1 MPASTTMATTIKHEQ
16 KSLQSP
22 SSDHFQTGFSHPQKD
37 SSRHSPGISLPP
49 LDYLQQQRRGSVTDP
64 SLHAAPTGQS
74 ALRHLDGPRPAAN
87 YVFGDSSLS
96 NSNSEPSSKQMRKIL
111 RSPSPDRDH
120 GYPANSKGVTSPHTS
135 SHANGGSRILNTGDQ
150 IHTDDKESPRMSIRH
165 QDDSDFSNSRRQSIA
180 TSSDSQHVHG
190 TKRKMSA
197 DREAPTSDDMDSQ
210 LVGPGIPSSNNVD
223 LEGRAPKR
231 RGSAVETHRVA
242 QLSIYD
248 HRRHSIHA
256 GAMVSGPGVT
266 GGPVGNGTQWW
277 HDRRDSLPAILPNG
291 PSGYSSVFSGDQPHG
306 RPSAPTTSG
315 SMATFVWPATQHPDG
330 QPDPNIQSHAR
341 PFEPQTLSMPM
352 MPSMTFPPDRRMSVP
367 ENATS
372 AIGPTRHVRSRS
384 RPPSR
389 QLREAA
395 QSTATQAGTAASTDE
410 PSPAPPSSTT
420 TLKPSKESGS
430 TPYSR
435 SPELRISHKL
445 AERKRRKEMKELFDE
460 LRDQLPADRGMK
472 ASKWEILSKAIDF
485 VNNLKQSHQ
494 DMAREIDM
502 LRHEL
507 DSLRQGMPFGPGAT
521 PHPIVY
527 GQGPVP
533 GPYPPPPGAIPHPPP
548 PHGHPPPHPQ
558 SQARPSSSENAY
570 QSGGGPPPHQQSTTG
585 VPVANGTTSIPTS
598 RVEGPPT

>member
-1 MPASTTMATTIKHEQ
+1 
-16 KSLQSP
+16 
-22 SSDHFQTGFSHPQKD
+22 
-37 SSRHSPGISLPP
+37 
-49 LDYLQQQRRGSVTDP
+49 
-64 SLHAAPTGQS
+64 
-74 ALRHLDGPRPAAN
+74 
-87 YVFGDSSLS
+87 
-96 NSNSEPSSKQMRKIL
+96 MRKIL

-120 GYPANSKGVTSPHTS
+120 GYPANSKGVASPHAS
-135 SHANGGSRILNTGDQ
+135 SHANGNSRILNSGDQ
-150 IHTDDKESPRMSIRH
+150 IHTDDRESPRMSFRH

-180 TSSDSQHVHG
+180 TSSDSQHLHG

-197 DREAPTSDDMDSQ
+197 DREATTTGDMDSQ
-210 LVGPGIPSSNNVD
+210 LVGPGIPSSSNVD
-223 LEGRAPKR
+223 LESRAPKR

-266 GGPVGNGTQWW
+266 AGPVGNGTQWW

-291 PSGYSSVFSGDQPHG
+291 SSGYSSVFSGDQPHG

-315 SMATFVWPATQHPDG
+315 SMATFVWPAIQHPDG
-330 QPDPNIQSHAR
+330 QPDPNIQSHTR

-367 ENATS
+367 ENASVCHWPHQTCTLQVTS
-372 AIGPTRHVRSRS
+372 TLSPVARGCAVYCHAGRYRSLDRRAIHGSAVVNNHPQTS
-384 RPPSR
+384 
-389 QLREAA
+389 Q
-395 QSTATQAGTAASTDE
+395 
-410 PSPAPPSSTT
+410 
-420 TLKPSKESGS
+420 ESGP

-507 DSLRQGMPFGPGAT
+507 DNLRQGMPFGPGAT

-527 GQGPVP
+527 SQGPVP
-533 GPYPPPPGAIPHPPP
+533 GPYPPPPGTISHPPP

-558 SQARPSSSENAY
+558 PQARPSSSENAY
-570 QSGGGPPPHQQSTTG
+570 QPGGGPPPHQQSTAG
-585 VPVANGTTSIPTS
+585 VPVTNGTTSIPTS

>member
-1 MPASTTMATTIKHEQ
+1 
-16 KSLQSP
+16 
-22 SSDHFQTGFSHPQKD
+22 
-37 SSRHSPGISLPP
+37 
-49 LDYLQQQRRGSVTDP
+49 
-64 SLHAAPTGQS
+64 
-74 ALRHLDGPRPAAN
+74 
-87 YVFGDSSLS
+87 
-96 NSNSEPSSKQMRKIL
+96 
-111 RSPSPDRDH
+111 
-120 GYPANSKGVTSPHTS
+120 
-135 SHANGGSRILNTGDQ
+135 
-150 IHTDDKESPRMSIRH
+150 MSIRH

-277 HDRRDSLPAILPNG
+277 HDKRDSLPAILPNG

>member
-22 SSDHFQTGFSHPQKD
+22 SSDHYPTSFSHPQKD

-49 LDYLQQQRRGSVTDP
+49 LDYLQQQRRG
-64 SLHAAPTGQS
+64 
-74 ALRHLDGPRPAAN
+74 LRPRPAAN
-87 YVFGDSSLS
+87 YVFGDSGLS

-120 GYPANSKGVTSPHTS
+120 GYPANSKGVASPLAS
-135 SHANGGSRILNTGDQ
+135 SHANGSSRILNSGDQ
-150 IHTDDKESPRMSIRH
+150 IHTNDRESPRMSIRH

-180 TSSDSQHVHG
+180 TSSDSQHLHG

-197 DREAPTSDDMDSQ
+197 DREATTTDDTDSQ
-210 LVGPGIPSSNNVD
+210 LVGPGIPSSSNVD
-223 LEGRAPKR
+223 LESRAPKR

-291 PSGYSSVFSGDQPHG
+291 SSGYSSVFSGDQPHG

-315 SMATFVWPATQHPDG
+315 SMATFVWPAIQHPDG
-330 QPDPNIQSHAR
+330 QPDPNIQSHTR

-395 QSTATQAGTAASTDE
+395 QSTATQAA
-410 PSPAPPSSTT
+410 
-420 TLKPSKESGS
+420 KESGP

-472 ASKWEILSKAIDF
+472 ASKWEILSKG
-485 VNNLKQSHQ
+485 NRQSHQ

-533 GPYPPPPGAIPHPPP
+533 G
-548 PHGHPPPHPQ
+548 
-558 SQARPSSSENAY
+558 
-570 QSGGGPPPHQQSTTG
+570 T
-585 VPVANGTTSIPTS
+585 
-598 RVEGPPT
+598 